1 VDPEFNR
8 SFAPRGRR
16 APPGSGHFLY
26 LRLGNREHFVNH
38 LAQDRPEEYERHQ
51 TLDAK
56 RAYLR
61 GPESNELGERIGEL
75 KHLHG
80 IADSHKVRLEPP
92 P

>member
-1 VDPEFNR
+1 MTR
-8 SFAPRGRR
+8 SQRSCGAS
-16 APPGSGHFLY
+16 PGSGVTSSICGLEP
-26 LRLGNREHFVNH
+26 EHFVNH

-51 TLDAK
+51 TLYAK

-61 GPESNELGERIGEL
+61 GPESKELGEL
-75 KHLHG
+75 KHVHG